1 MRFWNNKMT
10 IFLSG
15 ALLIC
20 SFFSSLS
27 ANQNAQ
33 GMNLTEA
40 LEIALKEN
48 PGIRSVRAQRAAIEA
63 KVRKSK
69 SDHFPQIVLSSGYTR
84 YEEPT
89 VIIPIHEIGVFPP
102 LDNDLFYAVSQIN
115 LPLFNGGRTVAATR
129 AAKASANESV
139 ALEDLTEMQLIESIT
154 QIYIQSQELKDK
166 EALVIARLNVLQQS
180 YHELSI
186 LLREGKVSPADLALV
201 TSSLESM
208 RADKLEIES
217 TSFQLDIRLGQLLG
231 TNSPIQPLIFMK
243 NDFDEN
249 NIFQDTL
256 NIATETDGPHVRKS
270 QAQLDQAEALH
281 SQASRS
287 FWPDINGS
295 ANYFLHS
302 GGNLDMFG
310 EWAVG
315 VNITLPIFDG
325 GRRKANVRAAKASMK
340 AAEEALKSAQQAQN
354 ASLKIALEQW
364 RLSNLR
370 QSHLADAV
378 DSKSLSVKAQMQIY
392 EAGRISLSELL
403 TQETELMKLQMDER
417 SAAYVGLQAA
427 LFYHANAGSLTPIL
441 AESIVRGML

>member
-1 MRFWNNKMT
+1 MRFWNNKIT

-27 ANQNAQ
+27 ANQNSQ

-40 LEIALKEN
+40 LEIALKQN
-48 PGIRSVRAQRAAIEA
+48 PEIRSVRAQRKATEA
-63 KVRKSK
+63 KVRKSQ
-69 SDHFPQIVLSSGYTR
+69 SDYFPQVALSSGYTR

-102 LDNDLFYAVSQIN
+102 LDNDLFYAVSQVKW
-115 LPLFNGGRTVAATR
+115 PLFNGGRTVAAIR

-139 ALEDLTEMQLIESIT
+139 ALEDLTEMQLIERIT
-154 QIYIQSQELKDK
+154 QIYIQSQELQDK
-166 EALVIARLNVLQQS
+166 EALIIARLNVLQQS

-186 LLREGKVSPADLALV
+186 LLQEGRVSPADLALV
-201 TSSLESM
+201 TSSLELT

-217 TSFQLDIRLGQLLG
+217 TSNQLAIRLGQLLG

-243 NDFDEN
+243 NDFNEDN
-249 NIFQDTL
+249 VLQDTPE
-256 NIATETDGPHVRKS
+256 IASEITGPQVRKS
-270 QAQLDQAEALH
+270 QARLDQAEALH

-287 FWPDINGS
+287 FWPKINGT

-302 GGNLDMFG
+302 GGNLDIFG

-315 VNITLPIFDG
+315 VNINLPIFDG
-325 GRRKANVRAAKASMK
+325 GRRTANVRAAEASMK

-370 QSHLADAV
+370 QAHLAEAV
-378 DSKSLSVKAQMQIY
+378 ESKSLSIEAQRRLY
-392 EAGRISLSELL
+392 EAGRSSLIELL

-417 SAAYVGLQAA
+417 SAAYVGLLAV
-427 LFYHANAGSLTPIL
+427 LFYHASAGSLTPNL
-441 AESIVRGML
+441 AESIVRSML